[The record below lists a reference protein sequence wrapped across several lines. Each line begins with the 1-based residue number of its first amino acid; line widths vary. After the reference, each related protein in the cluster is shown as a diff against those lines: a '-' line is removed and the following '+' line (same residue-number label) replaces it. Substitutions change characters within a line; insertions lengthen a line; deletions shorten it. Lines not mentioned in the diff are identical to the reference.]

1 MGFEGIGAPPAVL
14 AVALILFFL
23 YFLPTFI
30 GFSRKSR
37 NKWAICLVNTLL
49 GWSLIG
55 WFASLVWALR

>member
-1 MGFEGIGAPPAVL
+1 MGFEGMGSGSL
-14 AVALILFFL
+14 LVAAFILLLL

-37 NKWAICLVNTLL
+37 NKWAICAVNTLL

-55 WFASLVWALR
+55 WLASLVWALR